1 MSVTHGNS
9 QPPQGPSFQ
18 PGYPQGAPGY
28 GAAPLI
34 VLPPPELAA
43 LPGASFGQTVRRF
56 FHRYAQFGGAA
67 SVSEVMWALLMNIL
81 AALTPTI
88 AVVVRRLHDTG
99 KSGGWCL
106 ISLIPG
112 GGLVLLILLLM
123 PPRPELFQPE
133 WV

>member
-1 MSVTHGNS
+1 M
-9 QPPQGPSFQ
+9 
-18 PGYPQGAPGY
+18 
-28 GAAPLI
+28 
-34 VLPPPELAA
+34 
-43 LPGASFGQTVRRF
+43 RRF

>member
-1 MSVTHGNS
+1 M
-9 QPPQGPSFQ
+9 
-18 PGYPQGAPGY
+18 
-28 GAAPLI
+28 
-34 VLPPPELAA
+34 
-43 LPGASFGQTVRRF
+43 RRF

-67 SVSEVMWALLMNIL
+67 SVSEVMWALLVNILVGLGCIIVGGIAMTAGAGSSAETRAIFSTVICVAIGLIYIL

-106 ISLIPG
+106 ISLILG

-123 PPRPELFQPE
+123 PRRPELFQPE